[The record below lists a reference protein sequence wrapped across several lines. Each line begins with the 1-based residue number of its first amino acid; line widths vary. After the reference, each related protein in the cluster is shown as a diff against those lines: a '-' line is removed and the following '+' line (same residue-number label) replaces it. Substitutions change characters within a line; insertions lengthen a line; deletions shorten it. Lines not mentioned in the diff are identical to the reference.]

1 MTSVAVVGYGYWGSK
16 HVRVLSAIPGTDV
29 TVVDSRPERLAAAR
43 ADFPVAR
50 VCDSLDEALGSV
62 DAVVVATP
70 VRTHAP
76 LGLRALAAGAH
87 VLIEK
92 PLAASSNDA
101 LELIAAAKRSD
112 RVLMVGHTFEYNA
125 ALRRLRELI
134 DEGVLG
140 DVYYIDSARL
150 NLGLYQSDV
159 SVLWDLAPHDV
170 SIANYLLRSTPTEV
184 SAWGRAHAGSF
195 IDVAYVQLQY
205 RNPDVSAY
213 VHISWLDPSKV
224 RRVTVAGSAKMAIY
238 DDMAVDERLRIH
250 DKGVGTA
257 PGGDAPGFP
266 LVYRYGDIL
275 SPYVA
280 FEEPLAVEDRH
291 FIDCVRGFAACATP
305 GESGLDVVRVLEA
318 ADRSILEGHG
328 VAVEVQAPVESRAVA
343 V

>member
-16 HVRVLSAIPGTDV
+16 HVRVLSAIPGTEV

-43 ADFPVAR
+43 ADFPMAR
-50 VCDSLDEALGSV
+50 LCDSLDEALGDV
-62 DAVVVATP
+62 EAVVIATP

-76 LGLRALAAGAH
+76 LGLRALEAGAH

-92 PLAASSNDA
+92 PLAATSRDA
-101 LELIAAAKRSD
+101 LALIAAAARAR

-125 ALRRLRELI
+125 AVRRLRDLI
-134 DEGVLG
+134 DDGVLG

-150 NLGLYQSDV
+150 NLGLYQPDV

-170 SIANYLLRSTPTEV
+170 SIANYLLRSTPSEV

-195 IDVAYVQLQY
+195 IDVAYVRLQY

-224 RRVTVAGSAKMAIY
+224 RRVTVAGSSKMAIY

-250 DKGVGTA
+250 DKGVGA
-257 PGGDAPGFP
+257 GPGGVAPGFP

-280 FEEPLAVEDRH
+280 FEEPLMVEDRH
-291 FIDCVRGFAACATP
+291 FVDCVRGFAECATP

-318 ADRSILEGHG
+318 ADRSIIEGRGVSMEVPADLEARAL
-328 VAVEVQAPVESRAVA
+328 AV
-343 V
+343 